1 MEGFKR
7 GFAKMKLLHID
18 SSARANSI
26 SRRLTAQFI
35 EVWKRNHAGGDV
47 IYRDLATTV
56 IPPVTDDWAA
66 TFADPATL
74 TSVQKAYLSISDE
87 LTAELLAAD
96 TIVIGSPMYN
106 YSISAPLK
114 AWLDQIVRMGKT
126 FGISAG
132 TPVGLLGDKRAMV
145 ITTRGGVYGPD
156 SPTAALDFQE
166 PYLRAILSFI
176 GLSDLTFLHV
186 ERQMKPEGEIDFAA
200 AVAQIN
206 ELAK

>member
-1 MEGFKR
+1 
-7 GFAKMKLLHID
+7 MKLLHID

-35 EVWKRNHAGGDV
+35 EAWKRNYPGGDV
-47 IYRDLATTV
+47 TYRDLATTA

-74 TSVQKAYLSISDE
+74 TTVQKAYLSISDE
-87 LTAELLAAD
+87 LTDELRAAD
-96 TIVIGSPMYN
+96 IIVIGSPMYN

-126 FGISAG
+126 FDISAG
-132 TPVGLLGDKRAMV
+132 APVGLLIDKKAMV

-156 SPTAALDFQE
+156 SPTVALDFQE
-166 PYLRAILSFI
+166 PYLRAILGFI
-176 GLSDLTFLHV
+176 GLSDLKFLHV
-186 ERQMKPEGEIDFAA
+186 EGQMKPEAEIKFANAA
-200 AVAQIN
+200 AHIN

>member
-1 MEGFKR
+1 LTR
-7 GFAKMKLLHID
+7 L
-18 SSARANSI
+18 SAWARP
-26 SRRLTAQFI
+26 
-35 EVWKRNHAGGDV
+35 
-47 IYRDLATTV
+47 LA
-56 IPPVTDDWAA
+56 
-66 TFADPATL
+66 F
-74 TSVQKAYLSISDE
+74 
-87 LTAELLAAD
+87 
-96 TIVIGSPMYN
+96 
-106 YSISAPLK
+106 
-114 AWLDQIVRMGKT
+114 
-126 FGISAG
+126 SAG

-186 ERQMKPEGEIDFAA
+186 ERQMKPEAEIDFAT

>member
-1 MEGFKR
+1 
-7 GFAKMKLLHID
+7 MKLLHID

-35 EVWKRNHAGGDV
+35 EVWKRNYPGGDV
-47 IYRDLATTV
+47 VYRDLATTV

-66 TFADPATL
+66 TFAEPATL
-74 TSVQKAYLSISDE
+74 TPEQRAYLSTSDE
-87 LTAELLAAD
+87 LIAELQAAD

-106 YSISAPLK
+106 YSISVPLK
-114 AWLDQIVRMGKT
+114 AWLDQIVRIGRT

-132 TPVGLLGDKRAMV
+132 TPVGLLGGKKAMV
-145 ITTRGGVYGPD
+145 ITTRGGTYGPN

-166 PYLRAILSFI
+166 PYLRAILGFI
-176 GLSDLTFLHV
+176 GLSDLKFLHV
-186 ERQMKPEGEIDFAA
+186 EHQMKPKAEIEFAS